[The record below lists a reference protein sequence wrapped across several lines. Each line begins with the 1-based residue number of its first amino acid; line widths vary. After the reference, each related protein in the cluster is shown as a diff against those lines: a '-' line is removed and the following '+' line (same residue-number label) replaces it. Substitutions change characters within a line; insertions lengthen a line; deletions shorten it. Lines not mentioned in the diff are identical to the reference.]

1 MYQFGVKFSAVIR
14 ADRCRSIPTVSRLL
28 LRPFSRKHTPL
39 KIVTPSAIQCRRGE
53 TGLNNVDHSAE
64 YKQTCSCVATEFY
77 ALAPAG
83 MGKGGGA
90 CLPLESVKDRL
101 ASIITFW
108 FAQKQPKSL
117 TNTLHRFKLRLWP
130 GLRL

>member
-1 MYQFGVKFSAVIR
+1 MKFSAVIR

-83 MGKGGGA
+83 MGKGGGMPSIGKCKGQTRFNYNLLVRTKTTKIVDKHA
-90 CLPLESVKDRL
+90 SPVQIASMAGAPPLAR
-101 ASIITFW
+101 
-108 FAQKQPKSL
+108 
-117 TNTLHRFKLRLWP
+117 
-130 GLRL
+130 